1 MVVLMVINSH
11 ARSQGRW
18 RRLAADGF
26 LALAMAW
33 GGAAVLGAGAVPAGA
48 QQPAGAPASA
58 AATPGGSA
66 PEGSAPEASKPAVN
80 AREQQLLERIRQL
93 KAPRWRSYGVCRY
106 DWGAWRLTEGNVRTT
121 DAECG
126 PENVR
131 ALVAVHCDTLQVSR
145 REGEAAWSPWR
156 LPLSASES
164 TTSGGE
170 DLMVAALCANIKP
183 AAERS
188 AAPAPMNTSPATPS
202 PAKAKPAAAKPAA
215 ANPATPK
222 PASKPV
228 SKPATKPPT
237 TKPPVSTT
245 GNR

>member
-1 MVVLMVINSH
+1 MVALMVINSH

-18 RRLAADGF
+18 HRFAAAG
-26 LALAMAW
+26 LVSLAW
-33 GGAAVLGAGAVPAGA
+33 GAAAVLGAGAVPAGA
-48 QQPAGAPASA
+48 QQPAGAPAPA
-58 AATPGGSA
+58 AAPPGGSA
-66 PEGSAPEASKPAVN
+66 PEGSAPGASTPGVN

-106 DWGAWRLTEGNVRTT
+106 DWGAWRLAEGNVRTT

-131 ALVAVHCDTLQVSR
+131 AVVAVHCDTLQVSR

-164 TTSGGE
+164 TISGGE

-188 AAPAPMNTSPATPS
+188 AAPAPMNTSPATAS
-202 PAKAKPAAAKPAA
+202 PATAKPAAAKPAA
-215 ANPATPK
+215 A
-222 PASKPV
+222 
-228 SKPATKPPT
+228 KPATAKPPA
-237 TKPPVSTT
+237 STT